1 MTPSIGELHFH
12 LARKQIWGETWPGGE
27 KKACYVHS
35 ILCLSQCLCLGILT
49 FGYFPKMSFASER
62 NLWNEELRV
71 KSLSASTSSCRG
83 GGGMWFPL
91 SFVDQFR
98 IPIFHFNFHLQPRF
112 LSLFFHKNQL
122 DLAWTK
128 KINEV
133 WRFFHDFLQ
142 CFAQLLNSSRTHL
155 TGLCQSLP
163 LGGSS
168 DPRNIRRDSRSRCI
182 PSEW

>member
-1 MTPSIGELHFH
+1 MLRLRVRCRKFHSPFRRGKDLKCYDSLDWGATFPSCAETDMGRN
-12 LARKQIWGETWPGGE
+12 LAWRE

-112 LSLFFHKNQL
+112 LSLFSHKNQL
-122 DLAWTK
+122 DLA
-128 KINEV
+128 
-133 WRFFHDFLQ
+133 
-142 CFAQLLNSSRTHL
+142 
-155 TGLCQSLP
+155 
-163 LGGSS
+163 
-168 DPRNIRRDSRSRCI
+168 
-182 PSEW
+182 